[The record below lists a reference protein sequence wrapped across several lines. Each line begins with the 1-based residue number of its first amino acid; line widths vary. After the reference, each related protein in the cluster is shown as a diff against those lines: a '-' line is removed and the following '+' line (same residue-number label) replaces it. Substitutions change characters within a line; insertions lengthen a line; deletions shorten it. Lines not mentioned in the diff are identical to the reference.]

1 MKLRRLFFKTLKV
14 AIGLMLTLAI
24 SLLITALVVLYN
36 PTLFKWSLETLETV
50 ADDATMEIYTQEEFL
65 SVLNLPSDFTDEQ
78 LFNFLASQPGRSRQ
92 ERIFFARSLMIKK
105 PDGCQ
110 YAVYGKH
117 NQMDVYWVVEG
128 DHCKHRRDKKDKDKR
143 N

>member
-1 MKLRRLFFKTLKV
+1 
-14 AIGLMLTLAI
+14 
-24 SLLITALVVLYN
+24 
-36 PTLFKWSLETLETV
+36 
-50 ADDATMEIYTQEEFL
+50 
-65 SVLNLPSDFTDEQ
+65 
-78 LFNFLASQPGRSRQ
+78 
-92 ERIFFARSLMIKK
+92 MIKK

-117 NQMDVYWVVEG
+117 NRMDVYWVVEG